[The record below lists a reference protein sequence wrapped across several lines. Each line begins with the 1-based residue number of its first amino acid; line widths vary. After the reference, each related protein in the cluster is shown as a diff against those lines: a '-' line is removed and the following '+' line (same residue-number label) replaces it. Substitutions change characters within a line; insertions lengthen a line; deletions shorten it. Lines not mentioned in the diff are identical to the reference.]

1 MAKRIFR
8 ARNQTPTQAAD
19 ERALRDRLQRERP
32 DRDELHSRGELEYT
46 GLTQGEFWE
55 LQQFCLEQLRPLR
68 EAAGLTLTEMAKRTG
83 IDRAAINKLEN
94 GVHSNPT
101 ISTINR
107 YLRALGKKL
116 EVRVAEAAS

>member
-1 MAKRIFR
+1 MTKRIFR
-8 ARNQTPTQAAD
+8 PRNQTPAQAAD
-19 ERALRDRLQRERP
+19 ERALRDRLQQRRP
-32 DRDELHSRGELEYT
+32 TRDELQAAGELEAT

-68 EAAGLTLTEMAKRTG
+68 ETAGLTLTEMAERTG

-94 GVHSNPT
+94 GVHNNPT

-116 EVRVAEAAS
+116 EVRVAEATG